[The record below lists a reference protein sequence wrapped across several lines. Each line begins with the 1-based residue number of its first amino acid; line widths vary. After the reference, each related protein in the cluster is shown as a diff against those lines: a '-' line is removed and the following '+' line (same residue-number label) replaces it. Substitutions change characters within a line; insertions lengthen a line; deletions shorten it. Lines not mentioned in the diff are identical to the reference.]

1 MDCKNFD
8 VLDDKC
14 KGCLSG
20 GTSVNPKEQ
29 ECYEEP
35 KMKMAVVGHGQ
46 PSIARQLI
54 TFAGLINGLSG
65 YDNEK

>member
-8 VLDDKC
+8 ALDDMC
-14 KGCLSG
+14 KSCLSG

-29 ECYEEP
+29 ECYEVS
-35 KMKMAVVGHGQ
+35 KMKIVAIGHGQ
-46 PSIARQLI
+46 QSIVRQL
-54 TFAGLINGLSG
+54 AELISELSD

>member
-8 VLDDKC
+8 ALDDKC

-20 GTSVNPKEQ
+20 GTSVDPKEQ

-35 KMKMAVVGHGQ
+35 IKMAAIGHGRQ
-46 PSIARQLI
+46 SVARQLL
-54 TFAGLINGLSG
+54 TFAGLVNGLYG
-65 YDNEK
+65 YDNE

>member
-8 VLDDKC
+8 ALDDMC

-20 GTSVNPKEQ
+20 GTSTVPKEQ

-35 KMKMAVVGHGQ
+35 KMKIVAIGHGQ
-46 PSIARQLI
+46 QSIVRQL
-54 TFAGLINGLSG
+54 AELMNGLSDH
-65 YDNEK
+65 DNEK